1 MQSNVMGETSPAAQ
15 ALPKLDRPWFEKIA
29 MFVVVVG
36 PLLATLYA
44 IATLWQRYV
53 NATDLSLLLVFYV
66 LSGLG
71 ITVGHHRLLTH
82 RSFETYPWL
91 KAVLL
96 ICGAMAPEGP

>member
-1 MQSNVMGETSPAAQ
+1 MEANMTREAPPAAIK
-15 ALPKLDRPWFEKIA
+15 LPKLEKTLVEKA
-29 MFVVVVG
+29 AVFVIVVG

-44 IATLWQRYV
+44 IVALWQRYV
-53 NATDLSLLLVFYV
+53 NATDIPLLLVFYV

-82 RSFETYPWL
+82 RSFETYPWV

-96 ICGAMAPEGP
+96 ACGAM